1 MKRNTRTAAAQ
12 ARAARLSER
21 REREEAHLAAAA
33 AALATIEQ
41 TIGSLELA
49 ADMANEKLREA
60 SDELAVALKVL
71 AEVGYRVA
79 DVAQVLGVAPAALRP
94 AAVELRRY
102 LLRPWP
108 RQDGVTEPMPI
119 AEPEDVS

>member
-1 MKRNTRTAAAQ
+1 VKRNSRAPAAQ
-12 ARAARLSER
+12 ARAARLAER

-49 ADMANEKLREA
+49 AAMANEKLREA
-60 SDELAVALKVL
+60 SDELAAARKELGD
-71 AEVGYRVA
+71 VGYRVT
-79 DVAQVLGVAPAALRP
+79 DVAQVLGVEPSALRP
-94 AAVELRRY
+94 MAVAMRRY

-108 RQDGVTEPMPI
+108 RTDDSSDPEPLT
-119 AEPEDVS
+119 EPEDES